1 MNTLAPMACLLAGL
15 AVMGNAQSD
24 EPFKGKIYNLDPEP
38 APNIPP
44 DPPKAAEQAAKP
56 APVAAVIPAPTE
68 QPPATQASATQ
79 SLAPAVRPHEYTTA
93 APSYTQPA
101 PVPPTHKMTR
111 REKWVRA
118 AQIITAISAG
128 ATVAVRCQQV
138 RQKPLIR
145 YTGADYQNLQWCAA
159 NGF

>member
-1 MNTLAPMACLLAGL
+1 
-15 AVMGNAQSD
+15 MGNAQSD

-44 DPPKAAEQAAKP
+44 DPPKAAEQVAKP
-56 APVAAVIPAPTE
+56 ATVAAVIPAPAAAVLPAPAE
-68 QPPATQASATQ
+68 QPPATQASDAP
-79 SLAPAVRPHEYTTA
+79 SLAPAVRPHEDTTA
-93 APSYTQPA
+93 SSYAQPA
-101 PVPPTHKMTR
+101 PAQPTHKMTR

-128 ATVAVRCQQV
+128 ATVAVRCRQV